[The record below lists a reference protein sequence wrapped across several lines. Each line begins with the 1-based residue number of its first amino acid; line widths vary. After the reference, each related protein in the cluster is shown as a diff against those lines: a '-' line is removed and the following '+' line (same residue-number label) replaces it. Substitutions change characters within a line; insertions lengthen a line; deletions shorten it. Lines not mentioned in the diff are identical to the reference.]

1 MSTST
6 SDAPACNANSAAASA
21 GTAAGVGTAA
31 GTGTATDAST
41 ATGTGT
47 AAQVDARAS
56 SSDAVR
62 PEPLSASAERRKPRF
77 ICEYTYTNELL
88 THFAQLQ
95 TSAKRR
101 GALLLMGCIEIAIG
115 LIWIFTPHPLHWAG
129 AIFVALGLYCL
140 WYRSNMYQ
148 KVAQRYI
155 RSMEQDESGMGG
167 RYRRIVV
174 TDEAVTVFA
183 RDDRSQRYEFS
194 ELAEFQHD
202 DVMFV
207 AVFGVN
213 GVAFPLDSF
222 VLGTP
227 SAFGEFL
234 AAKRYPAGSMGPD
247 TPNRGQ

>member
-6 SDAPACNANSAAASA
+6 SDAPACRADSATADTSTATSTGAATDA
-21 GTAAGVGTAA
+21 GTAT
-31 GTGTATDAST
+31 ST
-41 ATGTGT
+41 ST
-47 AAQVDARAS
+47 AAQVDAQAS

-101 GALLLMGCIEIAIG
+101 GALLLMGCIEIPIG

-129 AIFVALGLYCL
+129 AVFVALGLYCL

>member
-6 SDAPACNANSAAASA
+6 SDAPTCSANSAAAGA
-21 GTAAGVGTAA
+21 GTATGASTAA
-31 GTGTATDAST
+31 GTGTATA
-41 ATGTGT
+41 AGT

-129 AIFVALGLYCL
+129 AVFVALGLYCL

>member
-6 SDAPACNANSAAASA
+6 SDAPACRADSA
-21 GTAAGVGTAA
+21 TADT
-31 GTGTATDAST
+31 ST
-41 ATGTGT
+41 ATGTGAATDAGTATSTST

-101 GALLLMGCIEIAIG
+101 GALLLMGCTEIAIG

-129 AIFVALGLYCL
+129 AVFVALGLYCL

>member
-6 SDAPACNANSAAASA
+6 SDAPACRTDSAAAGTSA
-21 GTAAGVGTAA
+21 
-31 GTGTATDAST
+31 

-47 AAQVDARAS
+47 AADTGAAADAGTATGTSAAARIDAQAG

-129 AIFVALGLYCL
+129 AVFVALGLYCL

-183 RDDRSQRYEFS
+183 RNDRSQRYEFS

>member
-6 SDAPACNANSAAASA
+6 SDAPACRADSA
-21 GTAAGVGTAA
+21 TADT
-31 GTGTATDAST
+31 ST
-41 ATGTGT
+41 ATGTSAATDAGTATSTST

-129 AIFVALGLYCL
+129 AVFVALGLYCL
-140 WYRSNMYQ
+140 WYRSNMHQ

>member
-6 SDAPACNANSAAASA
+6 SDAPACRADSA
-21 GTAAGVGTAA
+21 TADT
-31 GTGTATDAST
+31 ST
-41 ATGTGT
+41 ATGTGAATDAGTATSTST

-62 PEPLSASAERRKPRF
+62 PEPLGASAERRMPRF

-129 AIFVALGLYCL
+129 AVFVALGLYCL

>member
-6 SDAPACNANSAAASA
+6 SDAPACRADSA
-21 GTAAGVGTAA
+21 TADT
-31 GTGTATDAST
+31 ST
-41 ATGTGT
+41 ATGTGAATDAGTATSTST

-129 AIFVALGLYCL
+129 AVFVALGLYCL

>member
-129 AIFVALGLYCL
+129 AVFVALGLYCL

>member
-129 AIFVALGLYCL
+129 AVFVALGLYCL

-227 SAFGEFL
+227 PAFGEFL

>member
-6 SDAPACNANSAAASA
+6 SDAPACRADSATAGTSAAADA
-21 GTAAGVGTAA
+21 G
-31 GTGTATDAST
+31 T
-41 ATGTGT
+41 ATGTST

-62 PEPLSASAERRKPRF
+62 PESLSASAERRKPRF

-129 AIFVALGLYCL
+129 AVFVALGLYCL

-174 TDEAVTVFA
+174 TDEAATVFA

-194 ELAEFQHD
+194 ELVEFQHD

-234 AAKRYPAGSMGPD
+234 AVKRYPAGSMGPD
-247 TPNRGQ
+247 TPNRGH

>member
-6 SDAPACNANSAAASA
+6 SDAPACRADSA
-21 GTAAGVGTAA
+21 TADT
-31 GTGTATDAST
+31 ST
-41 ATGTGT
+41 ATGTGAATDAGTATSTST

-62 PEPLSASAERRKPRF
+62 PEPLSASTERRKPRF

-129 AIFVALGLYCL
+129 AVFVALGLYCL

>member
-6 SDAPACNANSAAASA
+6 SDAPACRADSA
-21 GTAAGVGTAA
+21 TADT
-31 GTGTATDAST
+31 ST
-41 ATGTGT
+41 ATGTGAATDAGTATSTST

-129 AIFVALGLYCL
+129 AVFVALGLYCL

-183 RDDRSQRYEFS
+183 HDDRSQRYEFS